1 MKKTSF
7 AIAFVV
13 LFTLTLTATAQTQQ
27 LAKAN
32 IPFSFSVHEQTFTP
46 GMYEVRRLGD
56 GMLRLER
63 VTDHSGVT
71 ILTGST
77 IRQSV
82 AMKLVFHQYGSERY
96 LREIAD
102 PVLGFSAPISQS
114 NAERLAGRRLAK
126 GAMLALQTSR

>member
-7 AIAFVV
+7 AISFVV
-13 LFTLTLTATAQTQQ
+13 LLALTLTATAQTQQ

-63 VTDHSGVT
+63 VTDRSGVT